1 MDELKLSVE
10 MSVVNKSTAR
20 SENLM
25 YFFFYFADHCHA
37 AAPLPDC
44 DARKHNGFVG
54 VHLKA
59 AMTADAVMTP
69 NSAAYQILNGL
80 IRPPPPT
87 GHDRN
92 IKTSPLPSALGA

>member
-1 MDELKLSVE
+1 
-10 MSVVNKSTAR
+10 MSAINKSTAGV
-20 SENLM
+20 ETL
-25 YFFFYFADHCHA
+25 ADHCHA

-44 DARKHNGFVG
+44 DTWMHNGCVG

-59 AMTADAVMTP
+59 AVAADAVMTP

-80 IRPPPPT
+80 IRPPPQT

-92 IKTSPLPSALGA
+92 IKTSPLLSALGA